1 MGLPSEVNWL
11 VIFPKQSW
19 SSSEMICW
27 SISQPNSPE
36 YHPVKFLSQPCPFLQ
51 KNHVMHAHL
60 TSRLPSAYEMHCDV
74 ISITHITHANISPC
88 IYSHNLNHTI
98 MLCNFSF
105 HHIKISSRGLM
116 IKQEQFYLNHSI
128 KHINS
133 QKLFCEHC
141 FRNSKTLGHC
151 SYQNTDYRFTL

>member
-1 MGLPSEVNWL
+1 MVGELSETVMVLIRNDLLAHLPTQFSG
-11 VIFPKQSW
+11 I
-19 SSSEMICW
+19 SSCEI
-27 SISQPNSPE
+27 
-36 YHPVKFLSQPCPFLQ
+36 PFATMSVFT
-51 KNHVMHAHL
+51 KNHVMHSHL

-74 ISITHITHANISPC
+74 ISKTHITHANISPC

-116 IKQEQFYLNHSI
+116 IKHKQFYLNHST